1 MIEEKQLTEIGKFQ
15 KTHALK
21 GELNAVLDTEPEFLT
36 DGNAIV
42 IDIDGIYVPFY
53 CETIRNKGTFSYLIK
68 LEGIDSESEAKPF
81 VNKIIYALKE
91 AVAEYNTDTQTDS
104 DDIVFLDD
112 LVGYYIIDNTLG
124 LIGRI
129 TEVDD
134 TTDNILFVV
143 ENSDGE
149 RIFIPAVEDLIS
161 SINEE
166 SKSVEM
172 ILPEGLLTLN
182 ESGKNSKK
190 VKE

>member
-1 MIEEKQLTEIGKFQ
+1 MIEEEQLTEIGKFQ

-21 GELNAVLDTEPEFLT
+21 GELNAVLDTETEFLT

-129 TEVDD
+129 IEVDD

>member
-1 MIEEKQLTEIGKFQ
+1 M
-15 KTHALK
+15 
-21 GELNAVLDTEPEFLT
+21 
-36 DGNAIV
+36 
-42 IDIDGIYVPFY
+42 
-53 CETIRNKGTFSYLIK
+53 
-68 LEGIDSESEAKPF
+68 
-81 VNKIIYALKE
+81 
-91 AVAEYNTDTQTDS
+91 AEYNTDTQTDS

-129 TEVDD
+129 IEVDD

>member
-129 TEVDD
+129 TEVND

-172 ILPEGLLTLN
+172 ILPEGLLILN

-190 VKE
+190 AKE